1 MELSNFDPYQKLPP
15 DLRIFDSASL
25 KEVESLAACLSIE
38 ETLDYFGTTE
48 ALVKE
53 SQSDH
58 KIFIAAWKRGRSKGK
73 FEAASCLFTHMK
85 GRNGA
90 NVALAYLRQV
100 ATEWPQVSLE
110 ANGNKNFSFKVIM
123 DDDE

>member
-1 MELSNFDPYQKLPP
+1 MELGTFDPYQKLPAE
-15 DLRIFDSASL
+15 LKIFDSASL
-25 KEVESLAACLSIE
+25 REVEALAACLSVE

-48 ALVKE
+48 DIIK
-53 SQSDH
+53 QSPPDYS
-58 KIFIAAWKRGRSKGK
+58 IFTAAWKRGRSKAK
-73 FEAASCLFTHMK
+73 FEAASLLFTHMK

-110 ANGNKNFSFKVIM
+110 PSANKNFSFKVIM
-123 DDDE
+123 DEDD